1 MSPEGGSHPPPDPV
15 HAACRSGSRAA
26 PSPGLVHVVGGGLA
40 GLSAALDL
48 AQAGRRVRLYESG
61 PACGGRARS
70 YEDRRLGC
78 RIDNGNHL
86 LLSANHASFGFLDRI
101 GARDT
106 LTGPKAPLFPF
117 VDLEA
122 GMHWTVRLSSGRI
135 PWWVL
140 DRRRRVPGM
149 RLRELLSLARLLQ
162 ARADASVAD
171 CLLPGALA
179 ERLLIPLAI
188 AALNTRPEAGSAR
201 LMAATMRESLARGGA
216 ACLPRFP
223 TEGLSE
229 SFIDPAVAC
238 LRDLGVQVRTG
249 CRVTGLQAG
258 NGALR
263 ALTLADGEQPLGE
276 ADRVVLAVPA
286 PVAAE
291 LAAPVLPG
299 LTLPDRFE
307 SIVNLHYRIALAGR
321 LTGTLGEAGFLGIV
335 GGLAEWAFV
344 KPTVVSVT
352 ISAANHL
359 AGRDSDELAMQVWR
373 ELRRALSPWL
383 RPGFVLPEPAP
394 PHRVLREKRATF
406 AATVAQDQLRP
417 GCRTALKNMVLA
429 GDWTATG
436 LPATIEGAIRSGSS
450 AARTLAAS

>member
-1 MSPEGGSHPPPDPV
+1 MNRVELLRDAMGSG
-15 HAACRSGSRAA
+15 AAGPGGSRAA
-26 PSPGLVHVVGGGLA
+26 PSPGLVHVIGGGLA

-48 AQAGRRVRLYESG
+48 AEAGRRVRLYESG
-61 PACGGRARS
+61 PNCGGRARS
-70 YEDRRLGC
+70 YEDRQLGC

-86 LLSANHASFGFLDRI
+86 LLSANHATFGFLDRI
-101 GARDT
+101 GAYGT
-106 LTGPKAPLFPF
+106 LTGPDRPVFPF
-117 VDLEA
+117 VDLAA
-122 GMHWTVRLSSGRI
+122 GVHWTLGLSRGRI
-135 PWWVL
+135 PWWVF

-149 RLRELLSLARLLQ
+149 RLRELLSLARLMR
-162 ARADASVAD
+162 ARGDASVAD
-171 CLLPGALA
+171 CLMPGALA
-179 ERLLIPLAI
+179 ERLLIPLSI
-188 AALNTRPEAGSAR
+188 AVLNTQPEAGSAG
-201 LMAATMRESLARGGA
+201 LMASMMRESLARGGA

-229 SFIDPAVAC
+229 SFIDPAVSR
-238 LRDLGVQVRTG
+238 LRDMGVEVRTG
-249 CRVTGLQAG
+249 CRVTGLRASE
-258 NGALR
+258 GALR
-263 ALTLADGEQPLGE
+263 ALALAEGEQALGE

-307 SIVNLHYRIALAGR
+307 SIVNLHYRITLGDR
-321 LTGTLGEAGFLGIV
+321 LTGTLADAGFLGIV

-344 KPTVVSVT
+344 KPTVISVT

-359 AGRDSDELAMQVWR
+359 AERDGEGLAAQVWR

-383 RPGFVLPEPAP
+383 KPGAVLPEAAP

-406 AATVAQDQLRP
+406 AATAAQDRLRP
-417 GCRTALKNMVLA
+417 GCRTALNNMVLA

-436 LPATIEGAIRSGSS
+436 LPATIEGAIRSGST
-450 AARTLAAS
+450 AARMVAAS

>member
-1 MSPEGGSHPPPDPV
+1 MTPHRSGSG
-15 HAACRSGSRAA
+15 AAGPGGSRAA
-26 PSPGLVHVVGGGLA
+26 PSPGLVPPGLVHVIGGGLA

-48 AQAGRRVRLYESG
+48 AEAGRQVRLYESG
-61 PACGGRARS
+61 PQCGGRARS
-70 YEDRRLGC
+70 YEDRQLGC

-86 LLSANHASFGFLDRI
+86 LLSANHATFGFLDRI
-101 GARDT
+101 GTYAT
-106 LTGPKAPLFPF
+106 LTGPAKPLFPF
-117 VDLEA
+117 VDLDA
-122 GMHWTVRLSSGRI
+122 GVHWTLRLSSGRI

-140 DRRRRVPGM
+140 DQRRRVPGM
-149 RLRELLSLARLLQ
+149 RLRELLSLARLLR
-162 ARADASVAD
+162 ARAGASVSD
-171 CLLPGALA
+171 CLVPGAFA
-179 ERLLIPLAI
+179 ERLLIPLSI
-188 AALNTRPEAGSAR
+188 AVLNTQPQAGSAG
-201 LMAATMRESLARGGA
+201 LMAAMMRESLARGGA

-229 SFIDPAVAC
+229 SFVDPAVAR
-238 LRDLGVQVRTG
+238 LRELGVEVRTG
-249 CRVTGLQAG
+249 CRVTGLRAQG
-258 NGALR
+258 GALR
-263 ALTLADGEQPLGE
+263 ALALADGEQALGE

-299 LTLPDRFE
+299 LTVPDRFE
-307 SIVNLHYRIALAGR
+307 SIVNLHYRIALGGR
-321 LTGTLGEAGFLGIV
+321 LRGALGEAGFLGIV
-335 GGLAEWAFV
+335 GGLGEWAFV

-359 AGRDSDELAMQVWR
+359 AARDGEELAAQVWR

-383 RPGFVLPEPAP
+383 RPGVVLPEPAP

-406 AATVAQDQLRP
+406 AATAAQDRLRP

-436 LPATIEGAIRSGSS
+436 LPATIEGAIRSGAT
-450 AARTLAAS
+450 AASLLAAS